1 MKDLALWMYG
11 DVSTSNGFW
20 YSHEIGEIA
29 GLKEEQLFWV
39 PDPNGLCILW
49 HVGHIVQRERLHIGR
64 FLQGITGT
72 DLWPAKYEIFVDWCS
87 AKKLRDS
94 IDSID
99 NVLSWA
105 KEVRDNSRSY
115 IMSLDEKDFST
126 VPSTSQGGLSVGHWI
141 FITSAHTALH
151 IGRIQLIRAL
161 IEDRREEPCW

>member
-11 DVSTSNGFW
+11 DVSTGNGFW

-29 GLKEEQLFWV
+29 GLTEELLFWV

-72 DLWPAKYEIFVDWCS
+72 NLWPAKYGIFADWCS

-94 IDSID
+94 IDSVD
-99 NVLSWA
+99 DVLSWA

-115 IMSLDEKDFST
+115 I
-126 VPSTSQGGLSVGHWI
+126 
-141 FITSAHTALH
+141 
-151 IGRIQLIRAL
+151 
-161 IEDRREEPCW
+161 